1 MKILVG
7 LPVNDR
13 HKKWLEEKAQGQE
26 LVYVPT
32 ATVTADMLQDV
43 DIIIG
48 NVKAELLQHA
58 PKLKWLQLNSAGAD
72 AYCKSGVLRQGT
84 QLTNATGAYGLALS
98 EHMLAALMAMQKKLY
113 LYYDHQKQAEWK
125 DAGPVTS
132 IDGSTVLILGMGDI
146 GGKFARKVKALG
158 AAHVIGIRRRKAAK
172 PDYVDEIATMD
183 ELDTC
188 LARADVVA
196 ASLPG
201 TAATYQLMDAKKFA
215 CMKQGSYFVNIGRG
229 TAVVTD
235 ALCDAVSDGHL
246 AGAAV
251 DVTDPEPL
259 PADHRMW
266 KIPGIYITPH
276 ISGQYHLAATLDNI
290 VHIAANNIEAFL
302 KGDPLKNV
310 VDFTTGYKK

>member
-72 AYCKSGVLRQGT
+72 AYCKPGILPQKV

-98 EHMLAALMAMQKKLY
+98 EHMLEALMAMQKKLY
-113 LYYDHQKQAEWK
+113 LYYDQQKQAEWK

-146 GGKFARKVKALG
+146 GGRFARKVKSLG
-158 AAHVIGIRRRKAAK
+158 AHVIGIRRRKAAK
-172 PDYVDEIATMD
+172 PDYVDEIAAMD

-259 PADHRMW
+259 PPDHRMW

-276 ISGQYHLAATLDNI
+276 ISGQYHLAATLDHI
-290 VHIAANNIEAFL
+290 VHIAADNIEAFL
-302 KGDPLKNV
+302 KSDPLKNI